1 MRITLFKAGKL
12 SALYGSLLFS
22 PQKFSEPP
30 SCMYDVH
37 HLTFLLGY
45 FQSLPFPRFP
55 PGSVMSL
62 LEVCSI
68 AV

>member
-1 MRITLFKAGKL
+1 
-12 SALYGSLLFS
+12 
-22 PQKFSEPP
+22 
-30 SCMYDVH
+30 MYDVH